1 MNSEC
6 RIYHIPLETNIF
18 ITIENEPLL
27 NEMTEKI
34 ETSVKIYRS
43 VLSFYYYL
51 SFRDLSSTEVCVHLS
66 LLLGR
71 YLRMSVFFFLMII
84 YISDILLLSFYRKL
98 FDLGIFCMSK

>member
-6 RIYHIPLETNIF
+6 RICHIPLETNTF
-18 ITIENEPLL
+18 ITIENESLL

-34 ETSVKIYRS
+34 ETSMKIYRS
-43 VLSFYYYL
+43 LLSFNYYL

-71 YLRMSVFFFLMII
+71 YLRMCVFFMII
-84 YISDILLLSFYRKL
+84 YISDILLLSFHRKL
-98 FDLGIFCMSK
+98 FDLGIFCLSK